1 MAIAG
6 AGADVTVMGTG
17 AATFVGFSVA
27 TAGGFASLAITGAGA
42 DVGAIGRGT
51 ATSLALVV
59 FMVALVG
66 VLVLVS

>member
-1 MAIAG
+1 M
-6 AGADVTVMGTG
+6 DNGTT
-17 AATFVGFSVA
+17 AFVGFSVA
-27 TAGGFASLAITGAGA
+27 TAGGFTSLAITGAGA
-42 DVGAIGRGT
+42 DVAAIGRGT